1 MLVVVVTVLSSLGIA
16 MMSIHHQASAKVCI
30 GDTSNH
36 NDKSNNNNYADTHIT
51 TCTYEQDSNSHDHS
65 TTTKDTTPF
74 LLAIP
79 FP

>member
-1 MLVVVVTVLSSLGIA
+1 MLVVVTVLSSLAIA

-30 GDTSNH
+30 GDSSTH
-36 NDKSNNNNYADTHIT
+36 NDKNNNNYADTHIT
-51 TCTYEQDSNSHDHS
+51 TCTHEQDSNSHDHS
-65 TTTKDTTPF
+65 TTKDTTPF